1 MDNDTPAT
9 GMRKISYEGPGF
21 RDLAG
26 SLKNRENGKAHL
38 SLFLGVYDPDK
49 KEALEELA
57 RENGGE
63 IATIDLEEVV
73 SRSEEETYRALDRVF
88 DRYAGSGAIL
98 YFENGDQLCG
108 VYTNYSHS
116 RVKYASPQERYF
128 LRKAKEY
135 SGVVIVDISE
145 FTAADKTIRR
155 AADSIVTF
163 TLPGSP
169 IKRFLWHLKHYTLQG
184 SQLRSKRPDAYA
196 DTDENF

>member
-9 GMRKISYEGPGF
+9 GTPKISYEGPGF

-26 SLKNRENGKAHL
+26 SLKNRSNGKAHL
-38 SLFLGVYDPDK
+38 SLFLGVYRPDK

-57 RENGGE
+57 RETGGE

-73 SRSEEETYRALDRVF
+73 SRSEEETYRALDRLF
-88 DRYAGSGAIL
+88 DRYAGSDAIL

-128 LRKAKEY
+128 MRKAKAY
-135 SGVVIVDISE
+135 GGVVIVDISE
-145 FTAADKTIRR
+145 FSAADKTIRR
-155 AADSIVTF
+155 AADSIVIF

-169 IKRFLWHLKHYTLQG
+169 IKRFLWHLKNYTLHG
-184 SQLRSKRPDAYA
+184 FQLRSKRPDAYA
-196 DTDENF
+196 DTAGNF